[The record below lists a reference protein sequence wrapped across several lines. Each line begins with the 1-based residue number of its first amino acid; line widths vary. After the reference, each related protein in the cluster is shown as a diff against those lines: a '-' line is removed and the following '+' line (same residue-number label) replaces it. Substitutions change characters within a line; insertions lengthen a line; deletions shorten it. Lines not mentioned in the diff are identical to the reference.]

1 MCYCVIFKKLICFS
15 FVEPIYGK
23 NHFLETVLSL
33 SGNNRNSVKDQFTMN
48 PLMGEYQYDSI
59 FSNELS
65 NNMYTEQLELNY
77 RWVSEKIDLTAG
89 ARVLAIQ
96 THSTTYYGGLLARDT
111 LYNRWNWSPNLR
123 FRYKFGRKEFARIVD
138 EYALKENGELV
149 YSEDMTSIKIIPG
162 KEDEC
167 SNKIVE
173 LKELEVDL
181 SQFEFT
187 LDEFDS
193 LELTLAEM
201 SSILPLI
208 KD

>member
-1 MCYCVIFKKLICFS
+1 MKMYETLALQNFYASVQDKKMPIKTAYKLSRLAKCVEEEVRF
-15 FVEPIYGK
+15 
-23 NHFLETVLSL
+23 
-33 SGNNRNSVKDQFTMN
+33 
-48 PLMGEYQYDSI
+48 YQ
-59 FSNELS
+59 
-65 NNMYTEQLELNY
+65 
-77 RWVSEKIDLTAG
+77 
-89 ARVLAIQ
+89 
-96 THSTTYYGGLLARDT
+96 
-111 LYNRWNWSPNLR
+111 
-123 FRYKFGRKEFARIVD
+123 KEFARIVD
-138 EYALKENGELV
+138 EYAQKENGQLI

-167 SNKIVE
+167 NEKIIE

-187 LDEFDS
+187 LDDFDS

>member
-1 MCYCVIFKKLICFS
+1 MKMH
-15 FVEPIYGK
+15 EA
-23 NHFLETVLSL
+23 LSL
-33 SGNNRNSVKDQFTMN
+33 QNFYTTVQDKKMSIKTAYKLSRLAKRVEEEVQF
-48 PLMGEYQYDSI
+48 YQ
-59 FSNELS
+59 
-65 NNMYTEQLELNY
+65 
-77 RWVSEKIDLTAG
+77 
-89 ARVLAIQ
+89 
-96 THSTTYYGGLLARDT
+96 
-111 LYNRWNWSPNLR
+111 
-123 FRYKFGRKEFARIVD
+123 KEFARIVD
-138 EYALKENGELV
+138 EYALKENGQLV

-167 SNKIVE
+167 SNKIIE

-201 SSILPLI
+201 YSILPLI